1 MDKLRAL
8 QYFVAAA
15 GAGSFSSAAREFD
28 VSAQAVAKLICA
40 LELQL
45 GVKLFERSAR
55 GMSLTAA
62 GTNYMQACAPALTQ
76 LLEADEN
83 TRGLTVRS
91 AGTVVVGVQHVIARG
106 CLTAA
111 LPRFHS
117 RFPDIALDVRDIRRA
132 TDEDVTGLDVM
143 LTLGW
148 PKVSNVVQRRIGAG
162 RFMVVAA
169 PAYWAAHGVPQRPK
183 DLEKHVCLPIRGV
196 DGTVMDLWT
205 FVRGAEQEAVAV
217 GGWLT
222 TSNSHRDLVIE
233 LALAGEGV
241 IRILDWT
248 NRTELASGRLVE
260 VLGDWESPDVVPINL
275 LYRPSVRRIP
285 RVKTFIDFVTELFR
299 EMDAHRGRHLVA
311 SERPNWLRRH
321 HERTSSAMWQRP

>member
-1 MDKLRAL
+1 MDKLRSL

-15 GAGSFSSAAREFD
+15 ETGSFSSAARELD
-28 VSAQAVAKLICA
+28 VSAQAVAKLIGA
-40 LELQL
+40 LEADL

-55 GMSLTAA
+55 GMTLTAA
-62 GTNYMQACAPALTQ
+62 GTNYLAACAPALTQ
-76 LLEADEN
+76 LREADEN
-83 TRGLTVRS
+83 TRGLTVR
-91 AGTVVVGVQHVIARG
+91 AKGTVVVGVQHVIARG

-111 LPRFHS
+111 LPRFRA

-143 LTLGW
+143 LILGW
-148 PKVSNVVQRRIGAG
+148 PKVNNVIQCRIGAG

-169 PAYWAAHGVPQRPK
+169 PAYWAAHGVPKHPK
-183 DLEKHVCLPIRGV
+183 DLEQHVCLPIRGV

-205 FVRGAEQEAVAV
+205 FVRGAEQESVTAR
-217 GGWLT
+217 GWLT

-233 LALAGEGV
+233 LAMAGEGV

-248 NRTELASGRLVE
+248 NLRELASGSLVQ
-260 VLGDWESPDVVPINL
+260 VLCDWESPDVVPVNL
-275 LYRPSVRRIP
+275 LYRPSVRRIA
-285 RVKTFIDFVTELFR
+285 RVKVFIEFVTELFH

-311 SERPNWLRRH
+311 SERPSWLRRH
-321 HERTSSAMWQRP
+321 HAHTSSAASRRP

>member
-8 QYFVAAA
+8 HYFVAAA
-15 GAGSFSSAAREFD
+15 DTGGFSSAARELD
-28 VSAQAVAKLICA
+28 VSAQAVAKLISA
-40 LELQL
+40 LEADL

-55 GMSLTAA
+55 GMTLTAA
-62 GTNYMQACAPALTQ
+62 GANYLEACAPALTQ
-76 LLEADEN
+76 LHEADEN

-91 AGTVVVGVQHVIARG
+91 KGTVVVGVQHVIARG

-111 LPRFHS
+111 LPRFRA

-132 TDEDVTGLDVM
+132 TDEEVTGLDVM
-143 LTLGW
+143 LILGW
-148 PKVSNVVQRRIGAG
+148 PKVNNVVQRRIGAR

-183 DLEKHVCLPIRGV
+183 DLEQHICLPIRGV

-205 FVRGAEQEAVAV
+205 FVRGEEQESVTAR
-217 GGWLT
+217 GWLT

-241 IRILDWT
+241 IRLLDWT
-248 NRTELASGRLVE
+248 NLSELASGSLVQ
-260 VLGDWESPDVVPINL
+260 VLSDWESPEVVPVNL
-275 LYRPSVRRIP
+275 LYRASIRRIP
-285 RVKTFIDFVTELFR
+285 RVKAFIDFVTDIFR
-299 EMDAHRGRHLVA
+299 EMDERRGGRVLA
-311 SERPNWLRRH
+311 TERPAWLRRH
-321 HERTSSAMWQRP
+321 YARASAIMSRTQ